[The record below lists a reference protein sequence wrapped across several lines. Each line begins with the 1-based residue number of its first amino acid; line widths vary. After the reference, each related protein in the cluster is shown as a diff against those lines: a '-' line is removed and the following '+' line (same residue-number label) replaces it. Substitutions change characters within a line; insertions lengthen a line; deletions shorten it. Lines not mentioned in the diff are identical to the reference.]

1 MGSIVMTDIV
11 LFLNHRNQ
19 WLAEYPNDKKILDL
33 FNLSILPTPFTAET
47 PQEIV
52 AEEIKQKNPD
62 SNIYIKTQL
71 ETSQIAGNAEALY
84 PYPVVKE
91 LFLQPWELQ
100 LNSFLEEKSEVYV
113 LPNFDAAKR
122 AALFAVEP
130 DKGGYHDAI
139 IYPAPNKIITHES
152 TSDLMLI

>member
-1 MGSIVMTDIV
+1 MTDIV

-19 WLAEYPNDKKILDL
+19 WLAEYPNDKKIIDQ

-47 PQEIV
+47 PKEIV
-52 AEEIKQKNPD
+52 AAEIKQRNPE
-62 SNIYIKTQL
+62 SNIFIKDEL
-71 ETSQIAGNAEALY
+71 ETSQIAGIAEVLY
-84 PYPVVKE
+84 PYPVVNE

-113 LPNFDAAKR
+113 LPDFDTAKR
-122 AALFAVEP
+122 AALYAVEP

-139 IYPAPNKIITHES
+139 IYPAPLKNITHK
-152 TSDLMLI
+152 TAQDLMLS